1 MKKLINKLFSISKER
16 GVPKMENPPPP
27 PMYSIKDKP
36 RDIINVTP
44 SKGAVSTKG

>member
-1 MKKLINKLFSISKER
+1 MKKLLNKLFGNIEGK

-27 PMYSIKDKP
+27 PTYSIKGKP

-44 SKGAVSTKG
+44 SKGAISTKG